1 MSMANIRKKASMR
14 KSEIIWVRVTPK
26 QKERIEKLAKLRE
39 ITVSELLKSTF
50 DDLLDTPKKNIEEV
64 WRYLSLATQII
75 DQKENEGRNHDE

>member
-1 MSMANIRKKASMR
+1 MANIRKKASMR

-75 DQKENEGRNHDE
+75 DQKENVGRNHDE

>member
-1 MSMANIRKKASMR
+1 MANIRKKASMR
-14 KSEIIWVRVTPK
+14 KSEIIWVSVTPK
-26 QKERIEKLAKLRE
+26 QKERIEILAKLRE

>member
-1 MSMANIRKKASMR
+1 MANIRKKASMR

>member
-1 MSMANIRKKASMR
+1 MANIRKKASMR

-75 DQKENEGRNHDE
+75 DQKENEGRTHDE